1 MTRLLLNRLVRL
13 VATLLAVSFLTFL
26 MVNLLPGDPVNS
38 ILPPESQT
46 PERIAQVRED
56 LGLDLPLPEQY
67 ANWLGGVVQFD
78 FGQSYRTNQPVS
90 DALLAR
96 LPVTVELTILAIGI
110 AVIFGVPLGVISAYK
125 QGQRIDTVISSAVQ
139 FMLSVPAFVAAVFF
153 IYVFAVQFQVLPAT
167 GWTRIT
173 NDLWGNLKTAILPS
187 VALSLS
193 QLAIY
198 TRLVRADMI
207 TTLQENFVLSA
218 RAKGLTNR
226 FILFRH
232 ALRPSSLSLITVIGL
247 NIGILLGGTVVIER
261 IFALPGIGGLLIDS
275 IGQRDYIVVQG
286 VVLLIATSYV
296 VINTVVDLVY
306 AMVDPRIRT
315 SGKGN

>member
-46 PERIAQVRED
+46 PERIAQVRDD
-56 LGLDLPLPEQY
+56 LGLDDPLAEQY
-67 ANWLGGVVQFD
+67 VNWLGGVVQFD
-78 FGQSYRTNQPVS
+78 FGQSYRTNQPVR
-90 DALLAR
+90 DALLQR
-96 LPVTVELTILAIGI
+96 LPVTVELAILAIGI
-110 AVIFGVPLGVISAYK
+110 AVVFGVPLGVISAYK
-125 QGQRIDTVISSAVQ
+125 QGQRLDTVISSIVQ

-153 IYVFAVQFQVLPAT
+153 IYLFAVQFQVLPAT
-167 GWTRIT
+167 GWTRIS
-173 NDLWGNLKTAILPS
+173 NDLWGNLKTAILPA

-247 NIGILLGGTVVIER
+247 NIGILLGGTVVIEK

-275 IGQRDYIVVQG
+275 IGQRDYLVVQG

-306 AMVDPRIRT
+306 AMVDPRIRV

>member
-1 MTRLLLNRLVRL
+1 MGTLILHRLARL
-13 VATLLAVSFLTFL
+13 VATLLAVSFLTFM

-46 PERIAQVRED
+46 PENIARVRAD
-56 LGLDLPLPEQY
+56 LGLDQPLLVQY
-67 ANWLGGVVQFD
+67 WDWLLGVLSFD
-78 FGQSYRTNQPVS
+78 LGQSYRTAQPVTE
-90 DALLAR
+90 ALLAR
-96 LPVTVELTILAIGI
+96 LPVTLQLTIMAVGI
-110 AVIFGVPLGVISAYK
+110 AVLFGIPLGVISAYK
-125 QGQRIDTVISSAVQ
+125 QGQRTDSVISSVVQ
-139 FMLSVPAFVAAVFF
+139 FLLSVPAFVAAVFM
-153 IYVFAVQFQVLPAT
+153 IYLLAVRFQVLPAT
-167 GWTRIT
+167 GWTRLT
-173 NDLWGNLKTAILPS
+173 NSFWGNFKTAILPAL
-187 VALSLS
+187 ALSLS

-261 IFALPGIGGLLIDS
+261 IFALPGLGGLLIDS
-275 IGQRDYIVVQG
+275 IGQRDFLVVQG
-286 VVLLIATSYV
+286 VVLFISVSYV
-296 VINTVVDLVY
+296 VINTVIDLIY
-306 AMVDPRIRT
+306 AAVDPRIRI
-315 SGKGN
+315 SGKGA

>member
-13 VATLLAVSFLTFL
+13 AATLLAVSFLTFM

-46 PERIAQVRED
+46 PERIAEVRSE
-56 LGLDLPLPEQY
+56 LGLDDPLPEQY
-67 ANWLGGVVQFD
+67 ITWLGGVVQFD
-78 FGQSYRTNQPVS
+78 FGQSYRTNQPVRE
-90 DALLAR
+90 ALLQR
-96 LPVTVELTILAIGI
+96 LPVTVELAILAIGI

-125 QGQRIDTVISSAVQ
+125 QGQRLDTVISSIVQ

-153 IYVFAVQFQVLPAT
+153 IYLFAVQFQVLPAT

-173 NDLWGNLKTAILPS
+173 NDLWGNLRTAILPA

-232 ALRPSSLSLITVIGL
+232 ALRPSSLSLITVVGLSIGV
-247 NIGILLGGTVVIER
+247 LLGGTVVIEK

-275 IGQRDYIVVQG
+275 IGQRDYLVVQG

-296 VINTVVDLVY
+296 VINTVVDLIY
-306 AMVDPRIRT
+306 AMVDPRIRV

>member
-46 PERIAQVRED
+46 PERVAQVRED
-56 LGLDLPLPEQY
+56 LGLDDPLPKQY
-67 ANWLGGVVQFD
+67 IDWLSGVVQFD
-78 FGQSYRTNQPVS
+78 FGQSYRTNQPVRE
-90 DALLAR
+90 ALLQR
-96 LPVTVELTILAIGI
+96 LPVTVELAILAIGI
-110 AVIFGVPLGVISAYK
+110 AVLFGVPLGVISAYK
-125 QGQRIDTVISSAVQ
+125 QGQRLDTVISAVVQ

-153 IYVFAVQFQVLPAT
+153 IYVFAVEFQVLPAT
-167 GWTRIT
+167 GWTRIS

-247 NIGILLGGTVVIER
+247 NIGVLLGGTVVIEK

-275 IGQRDYIVVQG
+275 IGQRDYLVVQG

-296 VINTVVDLVY
+296 VINTIVDLVY

-315 SGKGN
+315 SGKGS

>member
-13 VATLLAVSFLTFL
+13 AATLLAVSFLTFL

-46 PERIAQVRED
+46 PERIAQVRAD
-56 LGLDLPLPEQY
+56 LGLDDPLPKQY
-67 ANWLGGVVQFD
+67 VDWLSGVVQFD
-78 FGQSYRTNQPVS
+78 FGQSYRTNQPVRE
-90 DALLAR
+90 ALLQR
-96 LPVTVELTILAIGI
+96 LPVTVELAILAIGI
-110 AVIFGVPLGVISAYK
+110 AVVFGVPLGVISAYK
-125 QGQRIDTVISSAVQ
+125 QGQRLDTVISSIVQ
-139 FMLSVPAFVAAVFF
+139 FMLSIPAFVAAVFF
-153 IYVFAVQFQVLPAT
+153 IYLFAVQFQVLPAT
-167 GWTRIT
+167 GWTRVT
-173 NDLWGNLKTAILPS
+173 NDLWGNLKTAILPA

-232 ALRPSSLSLITVIGL
+232 ALRPSSLSLITVVGL
-247 NIGILLGGTVVIER
+247 NIGILLGGTVVIEK

-275 IGQRDYIVVQG
+275 IGQRDYLVVQG

-306 AMVDPRIRT
+306 AMVDPRIRV

>member
-13 VATLLAVSFLTFL
+13 AATLLAVSFLTFL

-46 PERIAQVRED
+46 PERIAQVRAD
-56 LGLDLPLPEQY
+56 LGLDDPLPKQY
-67 ANWLGGVVQFD
+67 VEWLGGVVQFD
-78 FGQSYRTNQPVS
+78 FGQSYRTNQPVRE
-90 DALLAR
+90 ALLQR
-96 LPVTVELTILAIGI
+96 LPVTVELAILAIGI
-110 AVIFGVPLGVISAYK
+110 AVVFGVPLGVISAYK
-125 QGQRIDTVISSAVQ
+125 QGQRLDTVISSIVQ
-139 FMLSVPAFVAAVFF
+139 FMLSIPAFVAAVFF
-153 IYVFAVQFQVLPAT
+153 IYLFAVQFQVLPAT

-173 NDLWGNLKTAILPS
+173 NDLYGNLKTAILPA

-232 ALRPSSLSLITVIGL
+232 ALRPSSLSLITVVGL
-247 NIGILLGGTVVIER
+247 NIGILLGGTVVIEK

-275 IGQRDYIVVQG
+275 IGQRDYLVVQG

-306 AMVDPRIRT
+306 AMVDPRIRV

>member
-1 MTRLLLNRLVRL
+1 MTQLVLSRLARL
-13 VATLLAVSFLTFL
+13 VATLLAVSFLTFM

-38 ILPPESQT
+38 ILPPESQS
-46 PERIAQVRED
+46 PENIARVRAD
-56 LGLDLPLPEQY
+56 LGLDDPLPQQF
-67 ANWLGGVVQFD
+67 ASWLGGVVTGD
-78 FGQSYRTNQPVS
+78 FGQSYRTDQPVS
-90 DALLAR
+90 EALLAR
-96 LPVTVELTILAIGI
+96 LPVTVELTILAVGI
-110 AVIFGVPLGVISAYK
+110 AVLFGIPLGVISAYK
-125 QGQRIDTVISSAVQ
+125 QGQRLDTVISAIVQ
-139 FMLSVPAFVAAVFF
+139 FMLSVPAFVVAVFMIF
-153 IYVFAVQFQVLPAT
+153 VLAVRFEFLPAT
-167 GWTRIT
+167 GWTRLTDSVI
-173 NDLWGNLKTAILPS
+173 GNLETAILPAL
-187 VALSLS
+187 ALSLT

-232 ALRPSSLSLITVIGL
+232 ALRPSSLSVITVIGL
-247 NIGILLGGTVVIER
+247 NIGVLLGGTVVIEK

-286 VVLLIATSYV
+286 VVLVIATSYV
-296 VINTVVDLVY
+296 LINTTVDLIY

-315 SGKGN
+315 AGKGA

>member
-46 PERIAQVRED
+46 PERIAQVRDD
-56 LGLDLPLPEQY
+56 LGLDDPLPEQY
-67 ANWLGGVVQFD
+67 IGWLSGVVQFD
-78 FGQSYRTNQPVS
+78 FGQSYRTNQPVRE
-90 DALLAR
+90 ALLQR
-96 LPVTVELTILAIGI
+96 LPVTVELAILAIGL
-110 AVIFGVPLGVISAYK
+110 AVVFGVPLGVISAYK
-125 QGQRIDTVISSAVQ
+125 QGQRLDTVISSVVQ

-153 IYVFAVQFQVLPAT
+153 IYLFAVQFQVLPAT
-167 GWTRIT
+167 GWTRIS
-173 NDLWGNLKTAILPS
+173 NDLYGNLKTAILPA

-247 NIGILLGGTVVIER
+247 NIGVLLGGTVVIEK

-275 IGQRDYIVVQG
+275 IGQRDYLVVQG

>member
-1 MTRLLLNRLVRL
+1 MIQLLLNRLVRL

-46 PERIAQVRED
+46 PERIAQVRDD
-56 LGLDLPLPEQY
+56 LGLDDPLPKQY
-67 ANWLGGVVQFD
+67 VDWLSGVVQFD
-78 FGQSYRTNQPVS
+78 FGQSYRTNQPVRE
-90 DALLAR
+90 ALLQR
-96 LPVTVELTILAIGI
+96 LPVTVELAVLAVGI
-110 AVIFGVPLGVISAYK
+110 AVLFGVPLGVMSAYK
-125 QGQRIDTVISSAVQ
+125 QGQRLDTVISSIVQ
-139 FMLSVPAFVAAVFF
+139 FMLSVPAFVSAVFF
-153 IYVFAVQFQVLPAT
+153 IYLFAVQFQVLPAT

-173 NDLWGNLKTAILPS
+173 NDLSGNLKTAILPA

-193 QLAIY
+193 PLAIY

-232 ALRPSSLSLITVIGL
+232 ALRPSSLSLITVVGL
-247 NIGILLGGTVVIER
+247 NIGVLLGGTIVIEK

-275 IGQRDYIVVQG
+275 IGQRDYLVVQG

>member
-1 MTRLLLNRLVRL
+1 MIRLLLNRLVRL
-13 VATLLAVSFLTFL
+13 VATLLAVSFLTFM

-46 PERIAQVRED
+46 PERIAQVRDD
-56 LGLDLPLPEQY
+56 LGLDEPLPEQY
-67 ANWLGGVVQFD
+67 VGWLGGVVQFD
-78 FGQSYRTNQPVS
+78 FGQSYRTGQPVR
-90 DALLAR
+90 DALLQR
-96 LPVTVELTILAIGI
+96 LPVTVELAILAIGI
-110 AVIFGVPLGVISAYK
+110 AVVFGVPLGVISAYK
-125 QGQRIDTVISSAVQ
+125 QGRRLDTVISSVVQ
-139 FMLSVPAFVAAVFF
+139 FMLSVPAFVAAVFM
-153 IYVFAVQFQVLPAT
+153 IYLFAVQFQVLPAT

-173 NDLWGNLKTAILPS
+173 NDLWGNLKTAILPA

-218 RAKGLTNR
+218 RAKGLTNT

-247 NIGILLGGTVVIER
+247 NIGVLLGGTVVIEK

-275 IGQRDYIVVQG
+275 IGQRDYLVVQG

-306 AMVDPRIRT
+306 AVVDPRIRI

>member
-13 VATLLAVSFLTFL
+13 TATLLAVSFLTFM
-26 MVNLLPGDPVNS
+26 MVNLLPGDPINS

-46 PERIAQVRED
+46 PENIERVRAD
-56 LGLDLPLPEQY
+56 LGLDDPLPEQY
-67 ANWLGGVVQFD
+67 VSWLSGVVQFD
-78 FGQSYRTNQPVS
+78 FGQSYRTNQPVR

-96 LPVTVELTILAIGI
+96 LPVTVELAILAIGL
-110 AVIFGVPLGVISAYK
+110 AVVFGVPLGVISAYK
-125 QGQRIDTVISSAVQ
+125 QGQRLDTVVSAVVQ
-139 FMLSVPAFVAAVFF
+139 FMLSVPAFVAAVFM
-153 IYVFAVQFQVLPAT
+153 IYLFAVQFQVLPAT

-173 NDLWGNLKTAILPS
+173 NDLWGNLKTAILPA

-218 RAKGLTNR
+218 RAKGLTNS

-247 NIGILLGGTVVIER
+247 NIGILLGGTVVIEK

-275 IGQRDYIVVQG
+275 IGQRDYLVVQG

-306 AMVDPRIRT
+306 AMVDPRIRV
-315 SGKGN
+315 SGKGS

>member
-1 MTRLLLNRLVRL
+1 MIPLLLNRLVRL
-13 VATLLAVSFLTFL
+13 AATLLAVSFLTFM

-56 LGLDLPLPEQY
+56 LGLDDPLPEQY
-67 ANWLGGVVQFD
+67 IGWLGGVVQFD
-78 FGQSYRTNQPVS
+78 FGQSYRTNQPVHE
-90 DALLAR
+90 ALLQR
-96 LPVTVELTILAIGI
+96 LPVTVELAILAIGI

-125 QGQRIDTVISSAVQ
+125 QGQRLDTVISSVVQ

-153 IYVFAVQFQVLPAT
+153 IYLFAVQFQVLPAT

-173 NDLWGNLKTAILPS
+173 NDLYGNLKTAILPA

-232 ALRPSSLSLITVIGL
+232 ALRPSSLSVITVIGL
-247 NIGILLGGTVVIER
+247 NIGVLLGGTVVIEK

-275 IGQRDYIVVQG
+275 IGQRDYLVVQG
-286 VVLLIATSYV
+286 VVLLIAASYV
-296 VINTVVDLVY
+296 IINTVVDLVY
-306 AMVDPRIRT
+306 AMVDPRIRA
-315 SGKGN
+315 SGKGH

>member
-56 LGLDLPLPEQY
+56 LGLDDPLPEQY
-67 ANWLGGVVQFD
+67 IGWLSGVVQFD
-78 FGQSYRTNQPVS
+78 FGQSYRTNQPVRE
-90 DALLAR
+90 ALLQR
-96 LPVTVELTILAIGI
+96 LPVTVELAILAIGI
-110 AVIFGVPLGVISAYK
+110 AVVFGVPLGVLSAYK
-125 QGQRIDTVISSAVQ
+125 QGQRLDSIISSVVQ

-153 IYVFAVQFQVLPAT
+153 IYLFAVQFQVLPAT
-167 GWTRIT
+167 GWTRIS
-173 NDLWGNLKTAILPS
+173 NDLYGNLKTAILPA

-218 RAKGLTNR
+218 RAKGLTNG

-247 NIGILLGGTVVIER
+247 NIGVLLGGTVVIEK

-275 IGQRDYIVVQG
+275 IGQRDYLVVQG

>member
-13 VATLLAVSFLTFL
+13 AATLLAVSFLTFL

-46 PERIAQVRED
+46 PERIAQVRDD
-56 LGLDLPLPEQY
+56 LGLDDPLPKQY
-67 ANWLGGVVQFD
+67 VDWLSGVVQFD
-78 FGQSYRTNQPVS
+78 FGQSYRTNQPVRQ
-90 DALLAR
+90 ALLQR
-96 LPVTVELTILAIGI
+96 LPVTVELTILAISI
-110 AVIFGVPLGVISAYK
+110 AVVFGVPLGVISAYK
-125 QGQRIDTVISSAVQ
+125 QGQRLDTVISSVVQ

-153 IYVFAVQFQVLPAT
+153 IYLFAVQFQVLPAT

-173 NDLWGNLKTAILPS
+173 NDLWGNLKTAILPA

-232 ALRPSSLSLITVIGL
+232 ALRPSSLSLITVVGL
-247 NIGILLGGTVVIER
+247 NIGILLGGTVVIEK

-275 IGQRDYIVVQG
+275 IGQRDYLVVQG

-306 AMVDPRIRT
+306 AMVDPRIRV
-315 SGKGN
+315 SGKGS